1 MSVVNKMLQDLETRK
16 RQAKPSAD
24 YVPKATS
31 NLKSRRLGV
40 SLSLIAAVIAL
51 GFGAWTIS
59 FQQGTEVL
67 ASSSTP
73 QVFPDKT
80 PVVKISEHG
89 ALNLA
94 PNQSGLNKEVQNNVV
109 LRDEQPSV
117 QVLSDAIAV
126 KQSPETVSITLS
138 EAPKNHATSEPESDV
153 IERPASQNDIPLE
166 SQAEIAH
173 FSVAPSNG
181 GKASISSLR
190 EQARIA
196 LNENNIA
203 QASLALE
210 KIIAEYPNDV
220 RTRKQL
226 ASLLFSHNSIERAQQ
241 ILTQGLA
248 ISPGDNSMRIMMAR
262 LAFKTGDYKSA
273 HATLAQHP
281 YPELAD
287 VELVSFRAA
296 LAERL
301 SQYIDAHKDYK
312 ILITREPQNAKWW
325 LGLGVSQDKL
335 KRPQQALASYQYA
348 KDLKQ
353 LPSQVNDFVK
363 QRIAVLE
370 RES

>member
-16 RQAKPSAD
+16 QHAKPSAD
-24 YVPKATS
+24 YVPKTVS
-31 NLKSRRLGV
+31 NVKSQRLGV

-51 GFGAWTIS
+51 GYGAWTIS
-59 FQQGTEVL
+59 FPQHTEVL
-67 ASSSTP
+67 ASSSNP
-73 QVFPDKT
+73 QVFPDKG
-80 PVVKISEHG
+80 PVMKVGEQS
-89 ALNLA
+89 ALNPA
-94 PNQSGLNKEVQNNVV
+94 PSQSGLREEVESNVV
-109 LRDEQPSV
+109 LRNVQPTV

-126 KQSPETVSITLS
+126 KQSPEADSTTLR
-138 EAPKNHATSEPESDV
+138 EAPKSQAIPKSVNDV
-153 IERPASQNDIPLE
+153 IKRTTSQNDTPLE

-181 GKASISSLR
+181 SKARISSLR

-210 KIIAEYPNDV
+210 KIVAEYPNDV

-226 ASLLFSHNSIERAQQ
+226 ASLLFSHNSIERAQY
-241 ILTQGLA
+241 ILTQGLV
-248 ISPGDNSMRIMMAR
+248 INPGDNSMRIMMAR
-262 LAFKTGDYKSA
+262 LAFKTGDYKGA

-287 VELVSFRAA
+287 IELVSFRAA

-353 LPSQVNDFVK
+353 LPSQVDDFVK